1 VELEPENKTFLR
13 EIQKMKQ
20 WEKEED
26 KKKLLAPNIKEL
38 INRFNVVAFWVT
50 SMILKTPKID
60 DRAKVV
66 TTLIKVA
73 EV

>member
-1 VELEPENKTFLR
+1 MKENRNEKKTKER
-13 EIQKMKQ
+13 
-20 WEKEED
+20 EKEG
-26 KKKLLAPNIKEL
+26 KGKSNNIKEL
-38 INRFNVVAFWVT
+38 INCFNVVAFWVT